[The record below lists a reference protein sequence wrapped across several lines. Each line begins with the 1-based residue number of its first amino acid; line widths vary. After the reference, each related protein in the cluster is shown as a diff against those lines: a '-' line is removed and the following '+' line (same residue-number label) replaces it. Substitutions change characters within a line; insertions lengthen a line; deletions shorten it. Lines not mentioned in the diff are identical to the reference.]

1 VQPSGIL
8 LEGCLFLSVNYS
20 MKKLKKKTKKTKK
33 KKEDINWESH
43 ADNFGNSIKRGI
55 NKFFSPD

>member
-8 LEGCLFLSVNYS
+8 LEGCLFLSVIYG
-20 MKKLKKKTKKTKK
+20 MKKLKKK

-43 ADNFGNSIKRGI
+43 ADNFGNSIKRGM

>member
-1 VQPSGIL
+1 
-8 LEGCLFLSVNYS
+8 
-20 MKKLKKKTKKTKK
+20 MKKLKKKTKK

-55 NKFFSPD
+55 DKFLSPD

>member
-1 VQPSGIL
+1 MQLSGIL
-8 LEGCLFLSVNYS
+8 LEGCLFLSVNYG
-20 MKKLKKKTKKTKK
+20 MKKLKKKTKK

-43 ADNFGNSIKRGI
+43 ADNFGNSIKRGM

>member
-1 VQPSGIL
+1 
-8 LEGCLFLSVNYS
+8 

-55 NKFFSPD
+55 DKFLSPD